1 MVVSQSRKRVED
13 IQYRYI
19 VFFMKVLINFSEEQ
33 VEALDKIARSRK
45 SPRMRIV
52 QEAVDYYLSQESLK
66 KGESL
71 NGFGAWKGK
80 KIEGLQ
86 YQRKM
91 RGEWEK

>member
-33 VEALDKIARSRK
+33 VDALDKIARHRK
-45 SPRMRIV
+45 CPRMRIV
-52 QEAVDYYLSQESLK
+52 QEAVGYYLSQQSLA

-71 NGFGAWKGK
+71 TGFGAWKGK
-80 KIEGLQ
+80 NVDGLQ
-86 YQRKM
+86 YQRKI